1 MTAPII
7 IRRKGPGQSIQESFS
22 PILQQL
28 QFDRVRA
35 QQREQLDI
43 QRQNLELQQLQQR
56 ETAKQR
62 TSQRFFQLM
71 DAFGPDVLSDP
82 MVAQQVTEL
91 GLDPKTLLRGH
102 KERQRTAEKQRGV
115 AEKAFLDSLTPET
128 RPGVTAFLS
137 GLQSGLGQ
145 EASTALMRQVFEGQA
160 EEISPERL
168 EKLAT
173 EFPDLFG
180 PDAGITA
187 AEGLEQLVG
196 IRREQAEITGQF
208 GPGFKRRID
217 TELQQLRLREDLR
230 EETRNILGKVTEE
243 TRVRAALRLS
253 QFVENDLDTNRAA
266 YQLRFPGFFQLSQIE
281 KIAKV
286 YGRNSAVFNAMR
298 KVPGI
303 IAGAVTQ

>member
-7 IRRKGPGQSIQESFS
+7 IRQKGVGQSIQESFS

-28 QFDRVRA
+28 QFNRVRA
-35 QQREQLDI
+35 QQQQQLEI
-43 QRQNLELQQLQQR
+43 QKQNLELQQLQQR
-56 ETAKQR
+56 QTEKQR

-71 DAFGPDVLSDP
+71 DAFGADVLSDP
-82 MVAQQVTEL
+82 MVAQQVTQL
-91 GLDPKTLLRGH
+91 GLDPKTLLKAH
-102 KERQRTAEKQRGV
+102 KERQKTAEKQRGV

-128 RPGVTAFLS
+128 RPGVTAFLQ
-137 GLQSGLGQ
+137 GIKTGLGQ

-160 EEISPERL
+160 QELSPERR
-168 EKLAT
+168 EKLAL

-180 PDAGITA
+180 PDAGITT
-187 AEGLEQLVG
+187 AEALEQLVG
-196 IRREQAEITGQF
+196 IRREQAEIAGKF

-217 TELQQLRLREDLR
+217 TELAQLRQREDLR
-230 EETRNILGKVTEE
+230 EEARNIAGKVDET

-303 IAGAVTQ
+303 IAGAVAQ